1 MTMSDPLG
9 DMLTRIRNGQRA
21 RQAVVAAP
29 ASKIRA
35 NVLEVLKR
43 EGYIRGFTREQ
54 VRPGIAE
61 LKIELK
67 YVDGEPVIREISR
80 VSKPGRRIYS
90 KLIDLPRVYNGLG
103 ISILSTPRGRHV
115 RQRGPRRQSRRRGAV
130 PRVLRQFRSDVADRQ
145 EPGSDPE
152 RGRGA
157 SCPARR

>member
-21 RQAVVAAP
+21 RQAVVASP

-54 VRPGIAE
+54 VRAGIAE
-61 LKIELK
+61 LRIELK
-67 YVDGEPVIREISR
+67 YMDGEPVIREIAR

-90 KLIDLPRVYNGLG
+90 RVADLPRSYNGLG
-103 ISILSTPRGRHV
+103 IAILSTPRGVMSDNEARAAKV
-115 RQRGPRRQSRRRGAV
+115 GGEV
-130 PRVLRQFRSDVADRQ
+130 LCRVF
-145 EPGSDPE
+145 
-152 RGRGA
+152 
-157 SCPARR
+157 